1 MKLPVDDRKK
11 YVLQLH
17 KNGYT
22 NRQIAQELRMSSRD
36 IVKILEEHEREEK
49 EAREREAIERE
60 EKEKKS
66 IFSSNRSEAL
76 KLYKKGTRPIDV
88 AIELDISAEEAKMIY
103 SEYCSLE
110 YPLQFLELYTELDK
124 TNSFKAFT
132 DLFHLI
138 EEKGLSVEEGIEGV
152 KLIKDISLLQEEYQD
167 LHKNISKLGK
177 LQDSLIVDNNFLIV
191 QNEEMEI
198 RLNTTLEKIDVKE
211 KIIEIMSN
219 KVKQKNEEIYKMNSG
234 ENYYKARNRI
244 KLIVEEF
251 LGDRKKV
258 IFLAVSAV
266 VKAVK
271 ENQQR
276 EIPLKDL
283 PNSVYGYVS
292 DCSDVEIYRGKLQ
305 DLAEKVWDS
314 ILDECTYDVFNHSS
328 NLLKN

>member
-1 MKLPVDDRKK
+1 MKLPIDDRKK
-11 YVLQLH
+11 YVIQLH
-17 KNGYT
+17 NEEYT
-22 NRQIAQELRMSSRD
+22 NRQIAKELHMSSRD
-36 IVKILEEHEREEK
+36 VCKILKEHEREGI

-66 IFSSNRSEAL
+66 IFLSNRSKAL
-76 KLYKKGTRPIDV
+76 KLYKKGTRPIDI

-138 EEKGLSVEEGIEGV
+138 KEKGLSVEEGTEGV
-152 KLIKDISLLQEEYQD
+152 NLIKDISLLKEEYQG
-167 LHKNISKLGK
+167 LSNTIANIKKLK
-177 LQDSLIVDNNFLIV
+177 DSLKVDNNFLIV

-198 RLNTTLEKIDVKE
+198 RLNATLEKIDVKQ
-211 KIIEIMSN
+211 KIFEIISYI
-219 KVKQKNEEIYKMNSG
+219 VRQKNEEINKINSG
-234 ENYYKARNRI
+234 EDYYKARNRI
-244 KLIVEEF
+244 KLIVEEL
-251 LGDRKKV
+251 LGNRKQV
-258 IFLAVSAV
+258 IAFTVSAV

-271 ENQQR
+271 ENHQR

-283 PNSVYGYVS
+283 TNSVYGYVS
-292 DCSDVEIYRGKLQ
+292 DCSDVEIYREKLQ

-314 ILDECTYDVFNHSS
+314 ILDECTYDVLNPSS

>member
-1 MKLPVDDRKK
+1 MKLPIDERKK
-11 YVLQLH
+11 YVIHLH
-17 KNGYT
+17 NEGYT
-22 NRQIAQELRMSSRD
+22 NRQIARELRMSSRD
-36 IVKILEEHEREEK
+36 IVKILKEHEREEK

-60 EKEKKS
+60 EKEEKR

-88 AIELDISAEEAKMIY
+88 AIELDISAEEAKTIY

-110 YPLQFLELYTELDK
+110 YPLQFLELYKELDK
-124 TNSFKAFT
+124 TDSFKALI

-138 EEKGLSVEEGIEGV
+138 KEKGLSVEEGIEGV
-152 KLIKDISLLQEEYQD
+152 KLIKDISSLKEEYQG
-167 LHKNISKLGK
+167 LPKNIAKLEK
-177 LQDSLIVDNNFLIV
+177 LQESLKVDNNFLKV
-191 QNEEMEI
+191 QNDEMEI
-198 RLNTTLEKIDVKE
+198 RLYSTLAKIDVKQ
-211 KIIEIMSN
+211 KIFEIISN
-219 KVKQKNEEIYKMNSG
+219 KVRQKDEEIYKMNSG

-271 ENQQR
+271 ENHQR

-283 PNSVYGYVS
+283 PNSVYGFVS
-292 DCSDVEIYRGKLQ
+292 DCSDVEIYREKLQ

-314 ILDECTYDVFNHSS
+314 ILDECTHDVLNPSS
-328 NLLKN
+328 NVSKN